1 MRCKFCSD
9 EGKPR
14 SFPTIAQWKDHCLVA
29 HSDLEVLAASTARE
43 AEDKEKDEMP
53 LSPRTSTPTK
63 TTAATRKTSSP
74 TSREKSRC
82 VSCNMNFPSEQ
93 ALRLHREVCQDL
105 DQEAPTQMKADE
117 DEDSDV
123 MEVEDFEEISIKEEM
138 IIESE
143 MEPTKKKTKRP
154 PPALIPIK

>member
-29 HSDLEVLAASTARE
+29 HSDLEVLATSTVRE

-53 LSPRTSTPTK
+53 LSPRASAPTK
-63 TTAATRKTSSP
+63 TATTRKTSSP
-74 TSREKSRC
+74 TLREKSRC
-82 VSCNMNFPSEQ
+82 VSCNMNFPSKQ
-93 ALRLHREVCQDL
+93 ALRLHKEVCQDL
-105 DQEAPTQMKADE
+105 DQEAPTQMRTDE

-138 IIESE
+138 IIDSE

-154 PPALIPIK
+154 PPALIPLK

>member
-29 HSDLEVLAASTARE
+29 HSDLEALAASSAMV

-53 LSPRTSTPTK
+53 PSPRASAPTK
-63 TTAATRKTSSP
+63 TAATRKTSSP
-74 TSREKSRC
+74 TLREKSRC
-82 VSCNMNFPSEQ
+82 VSCNMSFPSKQ
-93 ALRLHREVCQDL
+93 ALRLHKEVCQDL
-105 DQEAPTQMKADE
+105 DQEAPTQMRTDE

-138 IIESE
+138 IIDSE